1 MSPKAGRP
9 GPRGQRGARGLRGT
23 RGERGVRGERGPGG
37 APGQLSEA
45 QVSVMER
52 VVDELRDVLKAVDQ
66 QLERFAALQ
75 EQVEALQR
83 HVDELRAAK
92 SPRSSA

>member
-1 MSPKAGRP
+1 
-9 GPRGQRGARGLRGT
+9 
-23 RGERGVRGERGPGG
+23 
-37 APGQLSEA
+37 
-45 QVSVMER
+45 MER